1 MLSNISNL
9 GYADDYAKQRE
20 TIVKDLTVA
29 DVQALVKKY
38 ITPNQMI
45 YVIVGDAKTQL
56 SKLKALGFGDAI
68 LLN

>member
-1 MLSNISNL
+1 
-9 GYADDYAKQRE
+9 
-20 TIVKDLTVA
+20 
-29 DVQALVKKY
+29 VQALVKKY